1 MTENTR
7 YETAL
12 KYAIIATTI
21 SFGIEVAGSMFSGSL
36 SLLSDAGHMLRDVLA
51 LMLSFGAI
59 TVAHRLP
66 TKTKTFGYHR
76 VEILVALFNGIFL
89 IFLGAWILWEAV
101 IRFAHPISVNSQIM
115 LPVAIVGLIVNVAVA
130 LTLLGS
136 QDVNIRSAFVH
147 VLGDTVA
154 SVGVIA
160 AAIWITFTGQVWV
173 DPVLSAVIALV
184 IIASSVSI
192 LRETIGILLQF
203 TPPGIH
209 FDAVVK
215 DIESVPGVSG
225 VHNVHLWSLC
235 SNINI
240 LDAHI
245 YSCDPDVVNLEQI
258 KQEIRHRLEKYM
270 IRYSVL
276 EFECE
281 ECPGCTIVKELRD

>member
-1 MTENTR
+1 M
-7 YETAL
+7 
-12 KYAIIATTI
+12 KYAIIATII
-21 SFGIEVAGSMFSGSL
+21 SFAIEVVGSLFSGSL

-51 LMLSFGAI
+51 LMLSLGAI
-59 TVAHRLP
+59 TVARRLP

-89 IFLGAWILWEAV
+89 IFLGGWILREAV
-101 IRFAHPISVNSQIM
+101 IRFANPVSVNSQIM
-115 LPVAIVGLIVNVAVA
+115 LPVAVVGLAVNVAVA
-130 LTLLGS
+130 FTLLGS

-173 DPVLSAVIALV
+173 DPVLSAVIAVV
-184 IIASSVSI
+184 IVASSISV

-203 TPPGIH
+203 TPPGVH
-209 FDAVVK
+209 FDEVVK
-215 DIESVPGVSG
+215 EIEGVPGVSG

-245 YSCDPDVVNLEQI
+245 YSCDPDVANLERI
-258 KQEIRHRLEKYM
+258 KRDIRHRLEKYA
-270 IRYSVL
+270 IHYSVL

-281 ECPGCTIVKELRD
+281 ECPGCSVVKELKD